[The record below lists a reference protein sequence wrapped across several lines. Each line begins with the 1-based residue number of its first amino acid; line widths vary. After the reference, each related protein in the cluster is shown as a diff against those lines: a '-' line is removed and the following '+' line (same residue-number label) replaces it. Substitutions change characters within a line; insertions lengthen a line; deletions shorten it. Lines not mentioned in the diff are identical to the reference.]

1 MRIAIEAR
9 VRDGRNHRAGQAK
22 AGRAAARGDGFGSYR
37 IGAGTAT
44 GAERLVNR
52 GFGRI
57 LARAKDRM
65 PDDDIVAIG
74 LLTRTHLRMLGS
86 SLKTV
91 FHVDDGAAQFAELL
105 EALDRIGETRG
116 PE

>member
-1 MRIAIEAR
+1 
-9 VRDGRNHRAGQAK
+9 
-22 AGRAAARGDGFGSYR
+22 
-37 IGAGTAT
+37 
-44 GAERLVNR
+44 
-52 GFGRI
+52 
-57 LARAKDRM
+57 
-65 PDDDIVAIG
+65 
-74 LLTRTHLRMLGS
+74 MLGS